1 MVCARCPLSESFSI
15 PQPLHFSLIVPLDC
29 SVLEGVEDPPG
40 GFRGV
45 EGVFGSL
52 IAARPCETPDIGV
65 VG

>member
-1 MVCARCPLSESFSI
+1 MVCARCPLSEALSNS
-15 PQPLHFSLIVPLDC
+15 QPLHLVSIVTWGC
-29 SVLEGVEDPPG
+29 SGLEGVEDTPG

-45 EGVFGSL
+45 EAVLGSL